1 MKLMTEMGYSKE
13 EKKSLPQGLKTLDEG
28 KLTFLNT
35 KFNVVE

>member
-1 MKLMTEMGYSKE
+1 MTEMGCSKE
-13 EKKSLPQGLKTLDEG
+13 EKKSLTLGLKTLDEG